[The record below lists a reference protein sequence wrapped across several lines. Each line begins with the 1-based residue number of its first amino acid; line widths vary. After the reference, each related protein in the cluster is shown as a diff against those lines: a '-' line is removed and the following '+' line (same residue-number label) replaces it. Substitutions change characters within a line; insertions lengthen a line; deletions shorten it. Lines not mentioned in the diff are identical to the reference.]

1 MGIEAQSSG
10 NRSVG
15 GESGAAPVRLESR
28 DRLIRR
34 VLIIEAGANLAVL
47 SAKVMVGVLS
57 GSTAILGDAV
67 HSLTDLANNGVALA
81 AARISAE
88 PPDPDHPYGHKKYE
102 QLAVFALATFL
113 TVVAVELA
121 LHALG
126 RFGQPVDTSTWGLAV
141 MLGVLVVNVGVAFW
155 EGRWARRLHSDLLH
169 ADARHTLS
177 DILTTVAVIV
187 GWQLAAAGYTWLDP
201 IFALFIAALVFYLA
215 FDLFRRAIPA
225 LVDEAGADVWAM
237 IEVVSAVEH
246 VREVRRVRSRASGS
260 GIVADVVVA
269 VDGGLTIDQSHD
281 VADAIE
287 RALAARFGI
296 QDASVH
302 IEPVAHVRS

>member
-1 MGIEAQSSG
+1 
-10 NRSVG
+10 V
-15 GESGAAPVRLESR
+15 
-28 DRLIRR
+28 RR
-34 VLIIEAGANLAVL
+34 VLILEAGANLLVL
-47 SAKVMVGVLS
+47 AAKVLVGTLT
-57 GSTAILGDAV
+57 GSAAILGDAV
-67 HSLTDLANNGVALA
+67 HSLTDLANNAVALA

-88 PPDPDHPYGHKKYE
+88 PPDPDHPYGHRKYE

-113 TVVAVELA
+113 TVVAFELA
-121 LHALG
+121 MHALG
-126 RFGQPVDTSTWGLAV
+126 RFGQPVEDSAWGLAL
-141 MLGVLVVNVGVAFW
+141 MLVVLVVNIAVAIW
-155 EGRWARRLHSDLLH
+155 EGRWARRLQSDLLH

-177 DILTTVAVIV
+177 DVLTTVAVIV

-201 IFALFIAALVFYLA
+201 IFAMFIAGLVFYLA
-215 FDLFRRAIPA
+215 FDLFRRAIPT
-225 LVDEAGADVWAM
+225 LVDEAGADAWAM

-269 VDGGLTIDQSHD
+269 VDGSLTIDESHD

-302 IEPVAHVRS
+302 VEPVHRSGS

>member
-1 MGIEAQSSG
+1 VNDRSQSSG
-10 NRSVG
+10 EWG
-15 GESGAAPVRLESR
+15 GQKSASQVHLQSR

-34 VLIIEAGANLAVL
+34 VLILEGVANLVVL
-47 SAKVMVGVLS
+47 CAKVVVGTLS
-57 GSTAILGDAV
+57 GSAAILGDAV

-113 TVVAVELA
+113 TVVAIELA

-126 RFGQPVDTSTWGLAV
+126 RFGRPVDTSTWGLGV
-141 MLGVLVVNVGVAFW
+141 MLAVLVVNIGVAVW
-155 EGRWARRLHSDLLH
+155 EGRWARRLQSDLLH

-177 DILTTVAVIV
+177 DVLTTVAVIV

-201 IFALFIAALVFYLA
+201 LFALFIAALVFYLA
-215 FDLFRRAIPA
+215 FDLFRRAIPT
-225 LVDEAGADVWAM
+225 LVDEAGADAWAM
-237 IEVVSAVEH
+237 IEVVSSVEH

-269 VDGGLTIDQSHD
+269 VDGELTIEESHQ

-302 IEPVAHVRS
+302 IEPVRS